1 MLRKQIH
8 CISQFTVTNSNKTDR
23 KKIAELIKE
32 KKL

>member
-1 MLRKQIH
+1 MLQKHIQ
-8 CISQFTVTNSNKTDR
+8 CITQFPVTKSNKTDR